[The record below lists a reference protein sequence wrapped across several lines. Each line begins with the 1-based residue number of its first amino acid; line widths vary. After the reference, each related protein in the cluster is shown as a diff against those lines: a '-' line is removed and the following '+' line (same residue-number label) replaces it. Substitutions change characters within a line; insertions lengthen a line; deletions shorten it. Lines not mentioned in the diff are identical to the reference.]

1 MGPMKSATDDFQNVF
16 FIQFLNGMHSEYRRS
31 FARGRKIILKNKKKI
46 KKILKEN
53 KEPKNLNQARN

>member
-1 MGPMKSATDDFQNVF
+1 MGPMKTATDDFQNVF

-31 FARGRKIILKNKKKI
+31 FARGTKNFLKKRSKKT
-46 KKILKEN
+46 LKEN